1 MTEKR
6 LVQAPFTT
14 RPELRGTFGAIASTH
29 WLASAAGMAVL
40 ERGGNAFDAA
50 VAAGFVLQIVEP
62 HLNGPGGEVPIILK
76 RADADAPIVICG
88 QGTYPAG
95 ATLDRFAALG
105 LKQVPGTGLL
115 PAVVPGAFDAW
126 MLLLREHGTWR
137 LADVLAYALH
147 YAENGFPVLP
157 RIATSILAAKDFF
170 RAEWP
175 TSAAIWCPR
184 GAVPPPGTFF
194 TSPQIAATYRRI
206 IAEAQS
212 AGSDRAAQIERAR
225 ASFYRGF
232 VAEAIDRF
240 YTSQELMD
248 SSGRRNRGVL
258 RGDDLAAYQATVEPT
273 TSFVY
278 RGLRVHK
285 TGPWGQGPALL
296 QTLSLLD
303 GFDLGAL
310 DPAGDTF
317 VHTLVECMK
326 LAYADREV
334 FYGDPRF
341 VDVPLAA
348 LLSDENGRARRR
360 LVSEAALL
368 DQRPSDLPGAAERM
382 ARVLAMAGAE
392 TPHGIGFGEPTFA
405 PLPVEWGDTV
415 HLDVADRFGNM
426 LSATPSGGWL
436 QSSPAIPELG
446 FSISTRGQI
455 GWLEPGHPSTMRP
468 GARPRTTLTPTL
480 VTRDGEPVL
489 AIGTPG
495 GDQQDQWTLA
505 VFLRHVDHGADL
517 QGAIDAPLFTSRHW
531 PSSFYPRACD
541 PGRLMVEERF
551 GEATIGALRRR
562 GHKIT
567 VEGPWSLGR
576 VCAVGRDGGKLSAAA
591 TPRLM
596 QAYAITR

>member
-1 MTEKR
+1 MPP
-6 LVQAPFTT
+6 PFTT

-29 WLASAAGMAVL
+29 WLASAVGMAVL

-88 QGTYPAG
+88 QGPYPAG
-95 ATLDRFAALG
+95 ATLEHFSALG
-105 LKQVPGTGLL
+105 INQVPGTGLL
-115 PAVVPGAFDAW
+115 PSVVPGAFDAW
-126 MLLLREHGTWR
+126 MLLLRDHGTWR
-137 LADVLAYALH
+137 LRDVLEYALH
-147 YAENGFPVLP
+147 YAQNGFPVLP
-157 RIATSILAAKDFF
+157 RIAASILAAKDFF
-170 RAEWP
+170 AAEWP
-175 TSAAIWCPR
+175 TSAAIWCPG
-184 GAVPPPGTFF
+184 GAVPAPGTFF
-194 TSPQIAATYRRI
+194 STPRIAATYRRI
-206 IAEAQS
+206 VAEAES
-212 AGSDRAAQIERAR
+212 AGRDRVVQIERAR
-225 ASFYRGF
+225 ETFYRGF
-232 VAEAIDRF
+232 VADAVDRF
-240 YTSQELMD
+240 YASQELMD
-248 SSGRRNRGVL
+248 STGQRNRGVL
-258 RGDDLAAYQATVEPT
+258 CGDDLASFRATVEPT

-285 TGPWGQGPALL
+285 TGPWGQGPAFL
-296 QTLSLLD
+296 QSLSLLD
-303 GFDLGAL
+303 GFDLAAL
-310 DPAGDTF
+310 DPAGDAF

-341 VDVPLAA
+341 VDVPLAT
-348 LLSDENGRARRR
+348 LLSDENARCRRA
-360 LVSEAALL
+360 LVNDTASLE
-368 DQRPSDLPGAAERM
+368 QRPSALAGAADRM

-392 TPHGIGFGEPTFA
+392 TPYGIGAGEPTFA

-415 HLDVADRFGNM
+415 HIDVADRFGNM

-446 FSISTRGQI
+446 FAISTRGQI
-455 GWLEPGHPSTMRP
+455 GWLEPGHPSTVRP

-480 VTRDGEPVL
+480 VTRDGEAVL

-505 VFLRHVDHGADL
+505 VFLRHVHHGLDL
-517 QGAIDAPLFTSRHW
+517 QAAIDAPLFTSRHW
-531 PSSFYPRACD
+531 PSSFYPRTCE
-541 PGRLMVEERF
+541 PGRLIVEERF
-551 GEATIGALRRR
+551 GETAIAALRRR
-562 GHKIT
+562 GHQIT
-567 VEGPWSLGR
+567 VEGPWALGR

-596 QAYAITR
+596 QAYAIAR

>member
-1 MTEKR
+1 MPP
-6 LVQAPFTT
+6 PFTT

-29 WLASAAGMAVL
+29 WLASAVGMAVL

-88 QGTYPAG
+88 QGPYPAG
-95 ATLDRFAALG
+95 ATLEHFSALG
-105 LKQVPGTGLL
+105 INQVPGTGLL
-115 PAVVPGAFDAW
+115 PSVVLGAFDAW
-126 MLLLREHGTWR
+126 MLLLRDHGTWR
-137 LADVLAYALH
+137 LRDVLEYALH
-147 YAENGFPVLP
+147 YAQNGFPVLP
-157 RIATSILAAKDFF
+157 RIAASILAAKDFF
-170 RAEWP
+170 AAEWP
-175 TSAAIWCPR
+175 TSAAIWCPG
-184 GAVPPPGTFF
+184 GAVPAPGTFF
-194 TSPQIAATYRRI
+194 STPRIAATYRRI
-206 IAEAQS
+206 VAEAES
-212 AGSDRAAQIERAR
+212 AGSDRVAQIERAR
-225 ASFYRGF
+225 ETFYRGF
-232 VAEAIDRF
+232 VADAVDRF
-240 YTSQELMD
+240 YASQELMD
-248 SSGRRNRGVL
+248 STGQRNRGVL
-258 RGDDLAAYQATVEPT
+258 CGDDLASFRATVEPT

-285 TGPWGQGPALL
+285 TGPWGQGPAFL
-296 QTLSLLD
+296 QSLSLLD
-303 GFDLGAL
+303 GFDLAAL
-310 DPAGDTF
+310 DPAGDAF

-341 VDVPLAA
+341 VDVPLAT
-348 LLSDENGRARRR
+348 LLSDENARCRRA
-360 LVSEAALL
+360 LVNDTASLE
-368 DQRPSDLPGAAERM
+368 QRPSALAGAADRM

-392 TPHGIGFGEPTFA
+392 TPYGIGAGEPTFA

-415 HLDVADRFGNM
+415 HIDVADRFGNM

-446 FSISTRGQI
+446 FAISTRGQI
-455 GWLEPGHPSTMRP
+455 GWLEPGHPSTVRP

-480 VTRDGEPVL
+480 VTRDGEAVL

-505 VFLRHVDHGADL
+505 VFLRHVHHGLDL
-517 QGAIDAPLFTSRHW
+517 QAAIDAPLFTSRHW
-531 PSSFYPRACD
+531 PSSFYPRTCE
-541 PGRLMVEERF
+541 PGRLIVEERF
-551 GEATIGALRRR
+551 GETAIAALRRR
-562 GHKIT
+562 GHQIT
-567 VEGPWSLGR
+567 VEGPWALGR

-596 QAYAITR
+596 QAYAIAR

>member
-1 MTEKR
+1 MRPTK
-6 LVQAPFTT
+6 VYQPPFTT

-50 VAAGFVLQIVEP
+50 AASGFVLQIVEP

-76 RADADAPIVICG
+76 RADADAPVVVCG

-95 ATLDRFAALG
+95 ATLADFAALG
-105 LKQVPGTGLL
+105 LKQMPGTGLL

-126 MLLLREHGTWR
+126 MLLLRDYGTWR
-137 LADVLAYALH
+137 LADTLAYALH

-157 RIATSILAAKDFF
+157 RIAASILAAKEFF
-170 RAEWP
+170 LAEWP

-184 GAVPPPGTFF
+184 GAVPAPGTFF

-206 IAEAQS
+206 IAEAEG
-212 AGSDRAAQIERAR
+212 AGSDRVAQIERAR
-225 ASFYRGF
+225 ESFYRGF
-232 VAEAIDRF
+232 VADAIDRF
-240 YTSQELMD
+240 YGSQELMD
-248 SSGRRNRGVL
+248 STGRRNRGVL
-258 RGDDLAAYQATVEPT
+258 RGGDLASFEATVEPT
-273 TSFVY
+273 TRFVY

-285 TGPWGQGPALL
+285 TAPWGQGPAFL
-296 QTLSLLD
+296 QSLSLLD
-303 GFDLGAL
+303 GFDLAAM
-310 DPAGDTF
+310 DPAGDAF

-334 FYGDPRF
+334 FYGDPRH
-341 VDVPLAA
+341 VDVPLGA
-348 LLSDENGRARRR
+348 LLSDDNARARRA
-360 LVSEAALL
+360 LVTDTASLE
-368 DQRPSDLPGAAERM
+368 QRPSDLPGAAERM

-392 TPHGIGFGEPTFA
+392 TPHGIGAGEPAFA

-455 GWLEPGHPSTMRP
+455 GWLEPGHPSTVRP

-505 VFLRHVDHGADL
+505 VFLRHVHHGLDL
-517 QGAIDAPLFTSRHW
+517 QAAIDAPLFTSRHW

-541 PGRLMVEERF
+541 PGRLIVEERF
-551 GEATIGALRRR
+551 GEQTIGALRRR
-562 GHKIT
+562 GHKVT

-576 VCAVGRDGGKLSAAA
+576 VCAVGRRGSTLSAAA

-596 QAYAITR
+596 QAYAIAR

>member
-1 MTEKR
+1 MRPTK
-6 LVQAPFTT
+6 VYQPPFTT

-76 RADADAPIVICG
+76 RADADVPIVICG

-95 ATLDRFAALG
+95 ATLARFAALG
-105 LKQVPGTGLL
+105 IEQVPGTGLL
-115 PAVVPGAFDAW
+115 PAVVPGAFDGW
-126 MLLLREHGTWR
+126 MLLLRDHGTWR

-147 YAENGFPVLP
+147 YADNGFPILP
-157 RIATSILAAKDFF
+157 RIAASILAAKEFF
-170 RAEWP
+170 LAEWP
-175 TSAAIWCPR
+175 MSAAIWCPR
-184 GAVPPPGTFF
+184 GAVPAPGTFF
-194 TSPQIAATYRRI
+194 TSPLIAATYRRI
-206 IAEAQS
+206 IAEAES
-212 AGSDRAAQIERAR
+212 AGGDRVAQIERAR

-240 YTSQELMD
+240 YASQELMD
-248 SSGRRNRGVL
+248 STGRRNRGVL
-258 RGDDLAAYQATVEPT
+258 RGDDLASFQATVEPT

-278 RGLRVHK
+278 HGLRVHK
-285 TGPWGQGPALL
+285 TAPWGQGPALL
-296 QTLSLLD
+296 QSLSLLD
-303 GFDLGAL
+303 GFDLAAM
-310 DPAGDTF
+310 DPAGDDF

-341 VDVPLAA
+341 VDVPLVT
-348 LLSDENGRARRR
+348 LLSQDNVRARRA
-360 LVSEAALL
+360 LVGDTASLE
-368 DQRPSDLPGAAERM
+368 QRPSDLPGAAERM

-415 HLDVADRFGNM
+415 HIDVADRFGNM

-455 GWLEPGHPSTMRP
+455 GWLEPGHPSTVRP

-505 VFLRHVDHGADL
+505 VLLRHVHHGMDL
-517 QGAIDAPLFTSRHW
+517 QAAIDAPLFTSRHW
-531 PSSFYPRACD
+531 PSSFYPRGCD
-541 PGRLMVEERF
+541 PGRLVVEERF
-551 GEATIGALRRR
+551 GEETIGALRRR
-562 GHKIT
+562 GHKVT

-576 VCAVGRDGGKLSAAA
+576 VCAVGRDGDKLSAAA

-596 QAYAITR
+596 QAYAIAR

>member
-1 MTEKR
+1 MPP
-6 LVQAPFTT
+6 PFTT

-29 WLASAAGMAVL
+29 WLASAVGMAVL

-88 QGTYPAG
+88 QGPYPAG
-95 ATLDRFAALG
+95 ATLEHFSALG
-105 LKQVPGTGLL
+105 INQVPGTGLL
-115 PAVVPGAFDAW
+115 PSVVPGAFDAW
-126 MLLLREHGTWR
+126 MLLLRDHGTWR
-137 LADVLAYALH
+137 LRDVLEYALH
-147 YAENGFPVLP
+147 YAQNGFPVLP
-157 RIATSILAAKDFF
+157 RIAASILAAKDFF
-170 RAEWP
+170 AAEWP
-175 TSAAIWCPR
+175 TSAAIWCPG
-184 GAVPPPGTFF
+184 GAVPAPGTFF
-194 TSPQIAATYRRI
+194 STPRIAATYRRI
-206 IAEAQS
+206 VAEAES
-212 AGSDRAAQIERAR
+212 AGSDRVAQIERAR
-225 ASFYRGF
+225 ETFYRGF
-232 VAEAIDRF
+232 VADAVDRF
-240 YTSQELMD
+240 YASQELMD
-248 SSGRRNRGVL
+248 STGQRNRGVL
-258 RGDDLAAYQATVEPT
+258 CGDDLASFRATVEPT

-285 TGPWGQGPALL
+285 TGPWGQGPAFL
-296 QTLSLLD
+296 QSLSLLD
-303 GFDLGAL
+303 GFDLAAL
-310 DPAGDTF
+310 DPAGDAF

-341 VDVPLAA
+341 VDVPLAT
-348 LLSDENGRARRR
+348 LLSDENARCRRA
-360 LVSEAALL
+360 LVNDTASLE
-368 DQRPSDLPGAAERM
+368 QRPSALAGAADRM

-392 TPHGIGFGEPTFA
+392 TPYGIGAGEPTFA

-415 HLDVADRFGNM
+415 HIDVADRFGNM

-446 FSISTRGQI
+446 FAISTRGQI
-455 GWLEPGHPSTMRP
+455 GWLEPGHPSTVRP

-480 VTRDGEPVL
+480 VTRDGEAVL

-505 VFLRHVDHGADL
+505 VFLRHVHHGLDL
-517 QGAIDAPLFTSRHW
+517 QAAIDAPLFTSRHW
-531 PSSFYPRACD
+531 PSSFYPRTCE
-541 PGRLMVEERF
+541 PGRLIVEERF
-551 GEATIGALRRR
+551 GETAIAALRRR
-562 GHKIT
+562 GHQIT
-567 VEGPWSLGR
+567 VEGPWALGR

-596 QAYAITR
+596 QAYAIAR